1 MGRRRAHSSMRHQQ
15 FSYAPVSSSQSSSPP
30 IGHRSNLVGVPTTL
44 IADSTFNDDPR
55 PLTIAGARALN
66 PKLFEML
73 AEADDPT
80 EAAFAFETYM
90 AAVFGLDP
98 EMREKTDRQGRR
110 RYRSSY
116 LRLLRG
122 WGYDS
127 NGREGA
133 VLKGWVESR
142 FGLLPTFHKE
152 PLGRYPSPAWM
163 SYVDEKMG
171 SRFHN
176 NAIMSQ
182 LDLLYEFCQWARARF
197 FPNER
202 TVTVFR
208 GVNDFAEH
216 PILER
221 HDRRVVVLRLNN
233 LVSFSTDRDIA
244 GCFGDTILE
253 ARVPAAK
260 LIFYSTLM
268 SQHGLKGEDEV
279 LAIGGAYRLKAT
291 PY

>member
-1 MGRRRAHSSMRHQQ
+1 MSTSVPP
-15 FSYAPVSSSQSSSPP
+15 SLP
-30 IGHRSNLVGVPTTL
+30 IGHRSNLVGVPTAL
-44 IADSTFNDDPR
+44 IADSGFNDDPR
-55 PLTIAGARALN
+55 PLAIAGARALN
-66 PKLFEML
+66 PSLFQML
-73 AEADDPT
+73 REAGDPG
-80 EAAFAFETYM
+80 EAALAFETYM

-98 EMREKTDRQGRR
+98 EMREKTDREGRR

-116 LRLLRG
+116 FRLLRG

-142 FGLLPTFHKE
+142 FGLLPTFHKQ

-163 SYVDEKMG
+163 TYVDEKMG

-176 NAIMSQ
+176 NAILSQ
-182 LDLLYEFCQWARARF
+182 LDLLYEFCQWARAHLF
-197 FPNER
+197 AAEPVL
-202 TVTVFR
+202 TVYR
-208 GVNDFAEH
+208 GVNDFTEH

-221 HDRRVVVLRLNN
+221 IDRRTVVLRLNN
-233 LVSFSTDRDIA
+233 LVSFTTDRDIA

-253 ARVPAAK
+253 ARVPAVK
-260 LIFYSTLM
+260 LLFYSTLLPR
-268 SQHGLKGEDEV
+268 HGLKGEDEV

>member
-1 MGRRRAHSSMRHQQ
+1 MVTASGHSE
-15 FSYAPVSSSQSSSPP
+15 FPSSQPVL
-30 IGHRSNLVGVPTTL
+30 GHRSNLVGVPTAL
-44 IADSTFNDDPR
+44 IADPGFNDDPR
-55 PLTIAGARALN
+55 PLAIAGARALN

-73 AEADDPT
+73 GEAEDPAD
-80 EAAFAFETYM
+80 AALAFETYM

-98 EMREKTDRQGRR
+98 EMREKTDRAGRR

-116 LRLLRG
+116 FRLLRG

-127 NGREGA
+127 SGKEGA

-163 SYVDEKMG
+163 AFVEEKMG

-176 NAIMSQ
+176 NAILSQ
-182 LDLLYEFCQWARARF
+182 LDLLYEFCQWARWRF
-197 FPNER
+197 FPDETAL
-202 TVTVFR
+202 TVYR

-221 HDRRVVVLRLNN
+221 HDRRHVVLRLNN
-233 LVSFSTDRDIA
+233 LVSFTTDREIA

-253 ARVPAAK
+253 ATVPAVK
-260 LIFYSTLM
+260 LLFFSSLLPR
-268 SQHGLKGEDEV
+268 HGLKGEDEV
-279 LAIGGAYRLKAT
+279 LAIGGAYAVKAT

>member
-1 MGRRRAHSSMRHQQ
+1 MLHEAG
-15 FSYAPVSSSQSSSPP
+15 
-30 IGHRSNLVGVPTTL
+30 
-44 IADSTFNDDPR
+44 DP
-55 PLTIAGARALN
+55 G
-66 PKLFEML
+66 
-73 AEADDPT
+73 
-80 EAAFAFETYM
+80 EAALAFETYM

-98 EMREKTDRQGRR
+98 EMRERTDRDGRR
-110 RYRSSY
+110 RFRSSY
-116 LRLLRG
+116 FRLLRG

-163 SYVDEKMG
+163 TYVDEKMG

-182 LDLLYEFCQWARARF
+182 LDLLYEFCQWARGRF
-197 FPNER
+197 SPEM
-202 TVTVFR
+202 TTLTVFR

-216 PILER
+216 PIVER
-221 HDRRVVVLRLNN
+221 RDKRTVVLWLNN
-233 LVSFSTDRDIA
+233 LVSFTTDRDIA

-253 ARVPAAK
+253 ARVPVVK
-260 LIFYSTLM
+260 VLFTSTLLPR
-268 SQHGLKGEDEV
+268 HGLKGEDEV
-279 LAIGGAYRLKAT
+279 LAIGGAYHVRAT